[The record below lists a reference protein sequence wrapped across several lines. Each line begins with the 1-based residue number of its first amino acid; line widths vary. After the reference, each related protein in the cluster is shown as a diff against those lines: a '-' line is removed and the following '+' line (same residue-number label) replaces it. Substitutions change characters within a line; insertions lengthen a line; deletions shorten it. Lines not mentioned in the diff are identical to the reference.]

1 MIFKV
6 LALTV
11 IISLVV
17 QFVTGV
23 VGIHGLTIPL
33 EKDDAILWEVLVME
47 MVVQIIEFIFYL
59 WLSYGL
65 YSYTSKKSS
74 FALFDVTKR
83 RYIDWFITTPTML
96 LSTIIFLRYLE
107 YKDKKDNQKNNN
119 LDKNIELKEN
129 FEENKLLKFGDF
141 VKQHKQFI
149 INMVLLNAGML
160 IFGYLGEAN
169 HLDKKWS
176 ISIGFIFLL
185 LNFYL
190 IYKEF
195 GEKTKIGTIMF
206 AFMFVIWSLY
216 GVAAM
221 LPFYYKNISYNIL
234 DIFAKNFFGIFIY
247 IIILMVKNRE
257 VKEDNI
263 KNIQNENK

>member
-1 MIFKV
+1 MIFKI

-11 IISLVV
+11 IISLIV
-17 QFVTGV
+17 QFITGA

-33 EKDDAILWEVLVME
+33 EKEDSILWEVLVME
-47 MVVQIIEFIFYL
+47 MIVQVIEFLFYI
-59 WLSYGL
+59 WLSVGL
-65 YSYTSKKSS
+65 FNYSSKKSS
-74 FALFDVTKR
+74 FPLFDVTKR

-107 YKDKKDNQKNNN
+107 YKDKKNNQNN
-119 LDKNIELKEN
+119 NIELKEN
-129 FEENKLLKFGDF
+129 FEENQILKFNDF
-141 VKQHKQFI
+141 VKKHKQFI
-149 INMVLLNAGML
+149 INMILLNAGML
-160 IFGYLGEAN
+160 IFGYFGEAN
-169 HLDKKWS
+169 HMDKKWS

-195 GEKTKIGTIMF
+195 GEKTKIGKIMF
-206 AFMFVIWSLY
+206 TFMFIIWSLY

-247 IIILMVKNRE
+247 IIILMVKKKE
-257 VKEDNI
+257 VKNDI
-263 KNIQNENK
+263 INIQNEK

>member
-17 QFVTGV
+17 QFITGV
-23 VGIHGLTIPL
+23 VGIHGLFVPL
-33 EKDDAILWEVLVME
+33 EKEDQILWEVLVME
-47 MVVQIIEFIFYL
+47 LIVQIIEFAFYI
-59 WLSYGL
+59 WLSVGL
-65 YSYTSKKSS
+65 YNYSTKKST
-74 FALFDVTKR
+74 FPLFDVTKR

-107 YKDKKDNQKNNN
+107 YKDKKESYKKENYQNNN
-119 LDKNIELKEN
+119 QENNSKNEN
-129 FEENKLLKFGDF
+129 NILKFNEF
-141 VKQHKQFI
+141 VKTHKQFI
-149 INMVLLNAGML
+149 INMILLNAGML

-169 HLDKKWS
+169 HMDKKWS

-195 GEKTKIGTIMF
+195 GEKTKIGKMMF

-216 GVAAM
+216 GIAAM

-247 IIILMVKNRE
+247 VIILLVKK
-257 VKEDNI
+257 KESFNNLSDI
-263 KNIQNENK
+263 FK

>member
-1 MIFKV
+1 MIFKI

-11 IISLVV
+11 IISLIV
-17 QFVTGV
+17 QFITGV

-33 EKDDAILWEVLVME
+33 EKEDSILWEVLVME
-47 MVVQIIEFIFYL
+47 MIVQVIEFLFYI
-59 WLSYGL
+59 WLSVGL
-65 YSYTSKKSS
+65 FNYSSKKSS
-74 FALFDVTKR
+74 FPLFDVTKR

-107 YKDKKDNQKNNN
+107 YKDKKNNQNN
-119 LDKNIELKEN
+119 NIELKEN
-129 FEENKLLKFGDF
+129 FEENQILKFNDF
-141 VKQHKQFI
+141 VKKHKQFI
-149 INMVLLNAGML
+149 INMILLNAGML
-160 IFGYLGEAN
+160 IFGYFGEAN
-169 HLDKKWS
+169 HMDKKWS

-195 GEKTKIGTIMF
+195 GEKTKIGKIMF
-206 AFMFVIWSLY
+206 TFMFIIWSLY

-247 IIILMVKNRE
+247 IIILMVKKKE
-257 VKEDNI
+257 VKNDI
-263 KNIQNENK
+263 INIQNEK

>member
-1 MIFKV
+1 MIFKI

-11 IISLVV
+11 IISLIV
-17 QFVTGV
+17 QFITGA

-33 EKDDAILWEVLVME
+33 EKEDSILWEVLVME
-47 MVVQIIEFIFYL
+47 MVVQIIEFIFYI
-59 WLSYGL
+59 WLSVGL
-65 YSYTSKKSS
+65 FNYSSKKSS
-74 FALFDVTKR
+74 FPLFDVTKR

-107 YKDKKDNQKNNN
+107 YKDKKEKENN
-119 LDKNIELKEN
+119 LDNKIELKEN
-129 FEENKLLKFGDF
+129 FEDNQILKFNDF
-141 VKQHKQFI
+141 IRNHKQFI
-149 INMVLLNAGML
+149 INMILLNAGML

-169 HLDKKWS
+169 YIDKKWS

-195 GEKTKIGTIMF
+195 GEKTKIGKIMF
-206 AFMFVIWSLY
+206 TFMFIIWSLY

-247 IIILMVKNRE
+247 IIILMVKKKE
-257 VKEDNI
+257 VKNDI
-263 KNIQNENK
+263 INIQNEK

>member
-1 MIFKV
+1 MIFKI

-11 IISLVV
+11 IISLIV

-23 VGIHGLTIPL
+23 FGIHGLIIPL
-33 EKDDAILWEVLVME
+33 EKEDSILWEVLVME
-47 MVVQIIEFIFYL
+47 MVVQVIEFLFYI
-59 WLSYGL
+59 WLSIGL
-65 YSYTSKKSS
+65 FNYSSKKNS
-74 FALFDVTKR
+74 FPLFDVTKR

-96 LSTIIFLRYLE
+96 LSTIIFLKYLE
-107 YKDKKDNQKNNN
+107 YKDKKEKEKENN
-119 LDKNIELKEN
+119 LNNKNELKEN
-129 FEENKLLKFGDF
+129 FEENKILKFNDF
-141 VKQHKQFI
+141 IRDHRQFI
-149 INMVLLNAGML
+149 INMTLLNAGML

-169 HLDKKWS
+169 HMDKKWS

-195 GEKTKIGTIMF
+195 AEKNKIGKIMF
-206 AFMFVIWSLY
+206 VFMFVIWSLY
-216 GVAAM
+216 GVAAI

-247 IIILMVKNRE
+247 IIILMVKKKE
-257 VKEDNI
+257 VKNDIIN
-263 KNIQNENK
+263 NNEK

>member
-17 QFVTGV
+17 QFITGV
-23 VGIHGLTIPL
+23 VGLHGLTVPL
-33 EKDDAILWEVLVME
+33 EKEDSILWEILVME
-47 MVVQIIEFIFYL
+47 MVVQVIEFIFYV
-59 WLSYGL
+59 WLSIGL
-65 YSYTSKKSS
+65 YSYTTKKSS

-107 YKDKKDNQKNNN
+107 YKDKKEKEKEIQLNKEF
-119 LDKNIELKEN
+119 ELKEN
-129 FEENKLLKFGDF
+129 FEEKKNNGILKFGDF
-141 VKQHKQFI
+141 IKNHKQFI
-149 INMVLLNAGML
+149 INMILLNAGML

-169 HLDKKWS
+169 HMDKKWS
-176 ISIGFIFLL
+176 ISIGFIFLI

-206 AFMFVIWSLY
+206 GFMFIIWSLY

-247 IIILMVKNRE
+247 IIILMVK
-257 VKEDNI
+257 K
-263 KNIQNENK
+263 NENKKEIVKNN